1 MIDGGEYGDESKGE
15 GPSKMSPDDLRKLG
29 KKWCERI
36 RAAEKR
42 EQYWMDEA
50 EAAEKAYTVDTS
62 SESRGEI
69 PDFNI
74 LHSNVET
81 IVPAIYNSTP
91 SPDIRPR
98 HNNRDEAGKL
108 VSDLL
113 ERAIAVQIDDSRL
126 DAEIEALAQDAF
138 LAGRGVVRVKFDAS
152 EEPQPPM
159 EMMDPNTG
167 EITLMEQPAKVV
179 GERVMFE
186 NVSWRDFRCGNAK
199 RLQDL
204 PWVAF
209 RHCLT
214 QEEAEKIDADLFD
227 QQREGESYGDDDF
240 DLDVWEIWCRETQ
253 SVYFVTDDGSKVLGV
268 TGDPMG
274 LSGFF
279 PMALPVQPIRATGR
293 IMPICPYTVY
303 KSLAQELDQVTRRIR
318 AITSGLKVV
327 GFVAG
332 PTGDLERLA
341 DQEDNTLVPIANL
354 EGIAAV
360 GGIDKAIMWWP
371 VQHAILVLR
380 ELYVAR
386 EQVKQGIY
394 EITGISDII
403 RGQGAASETA
413 TAQNIKTQW
422 GSLRIKKMQ
431 RLIERQVRDLF
442 VITAE
447 IIAMHFSIETLQ
459 KMAGIEI
466 PPEAQRLLQKP
477 MDHYRIDV
485 ESDSTVR
492 ADATSQRQEKAEFLN
507 ASAQYFATMAPIAQ
521 SAPGAVGPMIEIF
534 ASFARS
540 YSLGKSAEDAIEEM
554 VKAAQET
561 AKNPAP
567 NPQQEAAK
575 AAMQMEQDAQAS
587 KQKLET
593 ERLQF
598 EVEKAKLDVQLKS
611 ADLDL
616 RRDDQRL
623 REAEADF
630 NAVKVAAELDME
642 EDQQRAVK
650 IGDAS

>member
-1 MIDGGEYGDESKGE
+1 MDYDSAPEGKGA

-42 EQYWMDEA
+42 EQDWMDEA

-74 LHSNVET
+74 SPQQRRNYRSSDLQQHAIAGHS
-81 IVPAIYNSTP
+81 
-91 SPDIRPR
+91 PR

-279 PMALPVQPIRATGR
+279 PMACRCSQSGRPGGSCRFVHTPSINRSRRSLTKSRA
-293 IMPICPYTVY
+293 
-303 KSLAQELDQVTRRIR
+303 A
-318 AITSGLKVV
+318 
-327 GFVAG
+327 
-332 PTGDLERLA
+332 
-341 DQEDNTLVPIANL
+341 
-354 EGIAAV
+354 
-360 GGIDKAIMWWP
+360 
-371 VQHAILVLR
+371 
-380 ELYVAR
+380 
-386 EQVKQGIY
+386 
-394 EITGISDII
+394 
-403 RGQGAASETA
+403 
-413 TAQNIKTQW
+413 
-422 GSLRIKKMQ
+422 
-431 RLIERQVRDLF
+431 
-442 VITAE
+442 
-447 IIAMHFSIETLQ
+447 
-459 KMAGIEI
+459 
-466 PPEAQRLLQKP
+466 
-477 MDHYRIDV
+477 
-485 ESDSTVR
+485 
-492 ADATSQRQEKAEFLN
+492 
-507 ASAQYFATMAPIAQ
+507 
-521 SAPGAVGPMIEIF
+521 
-534 ASFARS
+534 FAR
-540 YSLGKSAEDAIEEM
+540 LHRG
-554 VKAAQET
+554 
-561 AKNPAP
+561 
-567 NPQQEAAK
+567 
-575 AAMQMEQDAQAS
+575 
-587 KQKLET
+587 
-593 ERLQF
+593 
-598 EVEKAKLDVQLKS
+598 
-611 ADLDL
+611 
-616 RRDDQRL
+616 
-623 REAEADF
+623 
-630 NAVKVAAELDME
+630 
-642 EDQQRAVK
+642 
-650 IGDAS
+650 